1 MVDAES
7 NGGVAVKTP
16 VHLWIVGVL
25 ALLWNFIGVFDYLAS
40 KLELE
45 FYMSQFEPEMLEW
58 INLMPAWATASWAFG
73 VWGAF
78 VGTIGLLLRKKW
90 ALWAYGASI
99 GGLLLSNIYSFF
111 LSNMAEA
118 MGESYPYMNALIWVI
133 AIGLFFYARVM
144 RNKGVLS

>member
-1 MVDAES
+1 MVAAES

-45 FYMSQFEPEMLEW
+45 FYMGQFPPEMLDW
-58 INLMPAWATASWAFG
+58 INDMPAWATASWAFG

-90 ALWAYGASI
+90 ALSAYVASI

-133 AIGLFFYARVM
+133 AIGLFFYARAM
-144 RNKGVLS
+144 CNKGVLT

>member
-1 MVDAES
+1 MAAAELNVGES
-7 NGGVAVKTP
+7 VRTP

-25 ALLWNFIGVFDYLAS
+25 AILWNFIGAFDYVAT

-45 FYMSQFEPEMLEW
+45 FHMSQFPPEMLEW
-58 INLMPAWATASWAFG
+58 IDTMPAWATASWAFG

-90 ALWAYGASI
+90 AVWAYVASI
-99 GGLLLSNIYSFF
+99 VGLLISNIYSFF
-111 LSNMAEA
+111 LSDAAEA

-133 AIGLFFYARVM
+133 AIFLLVYACAM
-144 RNKGVLS
+144 AKKGVLR